1 MGADLGG
8 TIDIVKMAVRA
19 PDTPDGTKRE
29 YSLP

>member
-1 MGADLGG
+1 MGAGLEGIIDL
-8 TIDIVKMAVRA
+8 VKMIVRA